1 MSDTAAGFE
10 PSPEPQVPPAPSA
23 APAGDPATISPA
35 AAGSDPATISP
46 AVAGSGPAIAPRLEL
61 LSHVEMAVTVELG
74 HTRMLLRDLLALR
87 IGSIVELDR
96 SAGAPVD
103 VLVNGTVLAHG
114 DVVVVDDDLGVRI
127 TEVLGSVDE
136 AAG

>member
-1 MSDTAAGFE
+1 MSDTATGVEAV
-10 PSPEPQVPPAPSA
+10 PEPPTPPAAPADPATGAVSA
-23 APAGDPATISPA
+23 APAG
-35 AAGSDPATISP
+35 
-46 AVAGSGPAIAPRLEL
+46 SGAAIAPRLEL

-74 HTRMLLRDLLALR
+74 RTRMLLRDLLGLR

-96 SAGAPVD
+96 SAGAAVD
-103 VLVNGTVLAHG
+103 VLVNGTVLARG

-127 TEVLGSVDE
+127 TEVLGSVDD

>member
-1 MSDTAAGFE
+1 MSDIATEA
-10 PSPEPQVPPAPSA
+10 SPEPQLPPEPAA
-23 APAGDPATISPA
+23 GAPAGDPATLSALP
-35 AAGSDPATISP
+35 
-46 AVAGSGPAIAPRLEL
+46 SGVGAAIAPRLEL

-74 HTRMLLRDLLALR
+74 RTRMLLRDLLALR

-96 SAGAPVD
+96 SAGAAVD
-103 VLVNGTVLAHG
+103 VLVNGTVLARG

-136 AAG
+136 ASA